1 MENEFISKAREY
13 KAPYET
19 EERADGTKIVKIDTR
34 RKLTP
39 RDREII
45 KELIIAGYKE
55 VHKRPDITK
64 ADMIKYVKENYDQR
78 EIDLLNKKLDTIN
91 SINQENDKL
100 VTYATIK
107 SWFKERYIY
116 YPKGINWSF
125 GKTKSAKEK
134 KERFIKVFNEHK
146 KQLNDNNNIQ
156 IEDKDQ
162 EKQQEND
169 NKNKNKNK

>member
-1 MENEFISKAREY
+1 MENEFITKMREY
-13 KAPYET
+13 KPPYET

-34 RKLTP
+34 RKLNP
-39 RDREII
+39 KDREII

-64 ADMIKYVKENYDQR
+64 SDMIKYVKENYDQK
-78 EIDLLNKKLDTIN
+78 EIELLNSKLDTIN

-100 VTYATIK
+100 ITYATIK

-146 KQLNDNNNIQ
+146 KQLSENKNIMVD
-156 IEDKDQ
+156 DKLQ
-162 EKQQEND
+162 KQQQEDD
-169 NKNKNKNK
+169 NKNKNK